1 MFLTNKAAQE
11 KISTLES
18 RVSELESDAAAR
30 DEHVTGLEATIT
42 DRDATIVENST
53 RISGLE
59 IEAAK
64 VPVLTA
70 DLEASRKE
78 TAEAKA
84 SAGKQATE
92 QLASIGQPKSL
103 EVINP
108 NPAANNEVTREAF
121 NAMTARQKSEF
132 SIAGGKIKS

>member
-1 MFLTNKAAQE
+1 MFLTNKSAQE

-64 VPVLTA
+64 VPVLTD

-78 TAEAKA
+78 TA
-84 SAGKQATE
+84 GR
-92 QLASIGQPKSL
+92 G
-103 EVINP
+103 
-108 NPAANNEVTREAF
+108 
-121 NAMTARQKSEF
+121 
-132 SIAGGKIKS
+132 